1 MTLYFR
7 DVLSFFLLAV
17 VGALQSGNH
26 KTSSIGNRN
35 AKVVIPKNRRDFLR
49 DVTAT
54 TAAVIAT
61 TTIGITP
68 PAAGA
73 ISPIVTADTAVAAMK
88 FRTSLPPIGLGCWAW
103 GDSLFWGY
111 NPSQDNDLNE
121 VFDYVISQTSS
132 NGDSSSSSLP
142 SSVMFDT
149 AELYGLGRSESLI
162 GDFGKNISSETKDKM
177 VIATKFAPLP
187 FRTKPENVVKACEGS
202 LKRLGN
208 DRPIDLYQIHFPNVY
223 ANEEYWD
230 GLAQAYEKGLVKNV
244 GVSNY
249 GVDALRACH
258 SALAKRGIPLVSN
271 QIQYN
276 LLYRFPE
283 QNGLLQACK
292 ELDVQV
298 LSYSPMALGLLAGK
312 YRTVGSLQQIAGPR
326 KKIFK
331 DTVEDPKFQN
341 LLKIM
346 EQISSNHGDKSNIA
360 QVAINWC
367 RAKGTIP
374 IPGARNLSQVKSNYA
389 ALNWNLS
396 SEEIALLDDAASFSY
411 ISPDAA
417 PFPRKDKDTGLV
429 MFDS

>member
-49 DVTAT
+49 DITAT

-103 GDSLFWGY
+103 G
-111 NPSQDNDLNE
+111 E
-121 VFDYVISQTSS
+121 
-132 NGDSSSSSLP
+132 
-142 SSVMFDT
+142 
-149 AELYGLGRSESLI
+149 
-162 GDFGKNISSETKDKM
+162 
-177 VIATKFAPLP
+177 
-187 FRTKPENVVKACEGS
+187 
-202 LKRLGN
+202 
-208 DRPIDLYQIHFPNVY
+208 
-223 ANEEYWD
+223 
-230 GLAQAYEKGLVKNV
+230 
-244 GVSNY
+244 
-249 GVDALRACH
+249 
-258 SALAKRGIPLVSN
+258 
-271 QIQYN
+271 
-276 LLYRFPE
+276 
-283 QNGLLQACK
+283 
-292 ELDVQV
+292 
-298 LSYSPMALGLLAGK
+298 
-312 YRTVGSLQQIAGPR
+312 
-326 KKIFK
+326 
-331 DTVEDPKFQN
+331 FQN